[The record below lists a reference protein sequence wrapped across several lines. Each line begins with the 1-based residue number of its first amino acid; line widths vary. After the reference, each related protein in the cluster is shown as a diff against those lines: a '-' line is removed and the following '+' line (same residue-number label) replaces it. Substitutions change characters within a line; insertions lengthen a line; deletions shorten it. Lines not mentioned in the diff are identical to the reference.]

1 MTVIALDAMG
11 GDFAPN
17 VPVRAAAQAA
27 REEGTEVI
35 LVGDQ
40 DAISGALKRR
50 KVDPARVRIHHTP
63 QAIAM
68 DEPATSLLRAKAEA
82 SVRVAVELVAKGE
95 AQAALSAGHSGAM
108 MVAGKHVLHTLEG
121 IERPAIATP
130 LPLRKGVTVLLDSG
144 ANVDCKPHYL
154 VQFAWMG
161 EVYARAVLGLSE
173 PRVGLLSNGGEPG
186 KGNALAREAYEL
198 LRQQPFRFVGNIEAR
213 DLFKGKADVIV
224 TDGFSGN
231 LVLKT
236 AEAANDQVR
245 MLTREAT
252 ALSPLARIGYWLM
265 RGMYRDLERRK
276 DYREIGGSLLLGV
289 NGVVM
294 ICHGGSNVRAMRN
307 AIRAARQC
315 VESGLV
321 ERMARVFRERMP
333 AAAAASGG

>member
-1 MTVIALDAMG
+1 
-11 GDFAPN
+11 
-17 VPVRAAAQAA
+17 
-27 REEGTEVI
+27 
-35 LVGDQ
+35 
-40 DAISGALKRR
+40 
-50 KVDPARVRIHHTP
+50 
-63 QAIAM
+63 M